1 VIEQRFFFLTDE
13 EFFIFES
20 FIMASIS
27 PDNERDFRVLI
38 FSEAE
43 AIKRFSFLDLT
54 IFDFL
59 AIVYYFKKGMFI
71 EDSKFND
78 KSGED

>member
-1 VIEQRFFFLTDE
+1 
-13 EFFIFES
+13 
-20 FIMASIS
+20 
-27 PDNERDFRVLI
+27 VLI
-38 FSEAE
+38 FSEAA
-43 AIKRFSFLDLT
+43 AISRFSFLDLT